1 MAALNLIQFMYR
13 STSEIR
19 GNDASFR
26 VFIRMN
32 NFKGYFRILYFGN
45 LFKSET
51 SYIIMHK
58 GNGIG

>member
-19 GNDASFR
+19 GNDALYR
-26 VFIRMN
+26 LTKMN